1 MQTTQF
7 LRFILL
13 PNTLVDSTEKN
24 EKRSSLL
31 KQTSLFF
38 YFMQRSLKS
47 RSKRGTSSQNSTTKE
62 VGNIYQKNLD
72 QLLNYRSEYT
82 AWSPVPRY

>member
-1 MQTTQF
+1 
-7 LRFILL
+7 
-13 PNTLVDSTEKN
+13 
-24 EKRSSLL
+24 
-31 KQTSLFF
+31 
-38 YFMQRSLKS
+38 MQRSLKS

-82 AWSPVPRY
+82 AWSPVPRYKYYHLFDLEVVLLAHQ